1 MKINLRQLNGT
12 VEEVEVNPDA
22 TVRDFKRQL
31 KELQG
36 CDDMTRELMVVDLF
50 YNLEQLND
58 QKTLAEAGISA
69 GAEVQILFG
78 TMAPVECP
86 NRKSAG
92 VEELVVVKIPDSV
105 TWIQDGAFRGCKS
118 LVKVDIPNS
127 VTSIGDYAFSDC
139 SSLRRLTI
147 PSSVAFVGHRAFEN
161 CSSLVEVQF
170 SNPAESSMTSIK
182 AGAFN
187 NCQSLV
193 QFTIPNSVTSIGC
206 GAFSCCHSLAE
217 MIIPNSVA
225 HIGDLAFENCSSLEQ
240 VTIPESI
247 TCIGEDVFAG
257 TRISTS
263 QEAEV
268 NQASC
273 GKKSGAQ
280 GKKTCS

>member
-1 MKINLRQLNGT
+1 
-12 VEEVEVNPDA
+12 
-22 TVRDFKRQL
+22 
-31 KELQG
+31 
-36 CDDMTRELMVVDLF
+36 MTRELMVVDLF

-92 VEELVVVKIPDSV
+92 VEELVVVKIPDS
-105 TWIQDGAFRGCKS
+105 
-118 LVKVDIPNS
+118 
-127 VTSIGDYAFSDC
+127 
-139 SSLRRLTI
+139 
-147 PSSVAFVGHRAFEN
+147 
-161 CSSLVEVQF
+161 
-170 SNPAESSMTSIK
+170 